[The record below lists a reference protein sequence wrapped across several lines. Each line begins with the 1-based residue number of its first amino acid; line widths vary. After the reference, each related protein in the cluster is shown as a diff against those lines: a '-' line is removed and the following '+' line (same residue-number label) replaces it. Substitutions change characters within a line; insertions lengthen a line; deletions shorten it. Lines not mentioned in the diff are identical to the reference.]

1 MNKILYGMIAGMALC
16 ATPLMADR
24 VEDPMNDTKYG
35 VFCGHVVD
43 AEANTLP
50 GATVM
55 IKDLQTG
62 TVSDVNGFYR
72 VTGLKAG
79 KYVVKV
85 SYVGY
90 APSEFTIEIKPGVT
104 LSKKITL
111 NEGAELQEV
120 VVGGSFSGQL
130 KALNS
135 QRKKMGVVNVVS
147 ADQVGKFPD
156 SNIGDALKRI
166 SGINV
171 QYDQGEARFGQVR
184 GTSADL
190 SSVTVNGNRLPS
202 AEGDVRNVQLDLIP
216 SDMIQTIEVN
226 KVVTADMDADAI
238 GGSINLI
245 TKNTPLRQTMSATV
259 GSGWN
264 FISNKP
270 QLNLGLTYGNRFLH
284 NKLGVMA
291 ALSYQNA
298 PAGSDNVEFEYDR
311 DENTGRVFL
320 TQAQTR
326 QYYVTRQRQSY
337 SLSLDYDLNANHHFS
352 FKSIYNRR
360 HDWEN
365 RYRISYKGLD
375 KPSSATATI
384 QTKAGDAS
392 NRNAR
397 LELQQTMDFSLGGDH
412 QWNLLNM
419 RWNVSLAKASED
431 RPEERYMAIKGKGT
445 ELHVA
450 EEGER
455 FPYVTDQLSYDKG
468 KWSLNE
474 LTNSNQTISE
484 TDRKA
489 RLDFTLPLSAGKW
502 GTELKFGAK
511 YMHKSKERSTVV
523 NDYAD
528 AYSEQHGTDYMNHL
542 ATQVRSGFMP
552 GSRYQRF
559 SFVDKAYIGHLN
571 FTTLAGERL
580 WEESSGNYTASEG
593 ITAAYFRINQRL
605 GKAHNLVLGLR
616 MEHTGIAYQ
625 GVNWTKDAQKVESI
639 PPTEERRNSYTNWL
653 PSVLYKWEVNDNLM
667 FRASYTQTI
676 ARPKYVA
683 LVPNVYLD
691 LKDSKVTVGNP
702 QLKPTLSHN
711 IDLFVDRYFKGIGQL
726 SAGIF
731 YKRINNFIV
740 EQRTS
745 GAFEAYP
752 DVDFSE
758 ITRSVNGGN
767 ANLFGAELAFQR
779 SLDFISPV
787 LRNLTF
793 YGNYTFTHSKV
804 SHFNF
809 EGREN
814 EQGLSLPGSPQHSAN
829 ASLAYERGGL
839 SVRLS
844 YNHASSF
851 IDEMGKHASLDRY
864 YDAVN
869 YLDANASYT
878 FGKQTK
884 FTIFAEAGNLLN
896 QPLRYYQGEKQR
908 TMQVEYYGVRLAG
921 GVKINL

>member
-43 AEANTLP
+43 TEANTLP

-270 QLNLGLTYGNRFLH
+270 QLNLGLTYGNRFFD

-311 DENTGRVFL
+311 DEQTGRVFL
-320 TQAQTR
+320 AQAQTR

-375 KPSSATATI
+375 NPSTATATI

-419 RWNVSLAKASED
+419 KWNVSLAKASED

-455 FPYVTDQLSYDKG
+455 FPYVTGQLSYDKG

-489 RLDFTLPLSAGKW
+489 RLDFTLPLSSGKW
-502 GTELKFGAK
+502 GTELKLGAK

-528 AYSEQHGTDYMNHL
+528 AYSDQHGTDYMNHL
-542 ATQVRSGFMP
+542 TTQVRNGFMP

-559 SFVDKAYIGHLN
+559 SFIDKAYIGHLN
-571 FTTLAGERL
+571 FATLTGDRL

-625 GVNWTKDAQKVESI
+625 GVNWTKDAKKVESI
-639 PPTEERRNSYTNWL
+639 TPTEERRNSYTNWL

-745 GAFEAYP
+745 GTFEAYP

-793 YGNYTFTHSKV
+793 YGNYTFTHSRV